1 MIQYTEMC
9 TGSSPTYLK
18 HVIT

>member
-1 MIQYTEMC
+1 MY
-9 TGSSPTYLK
+9 TGSSPTYIK